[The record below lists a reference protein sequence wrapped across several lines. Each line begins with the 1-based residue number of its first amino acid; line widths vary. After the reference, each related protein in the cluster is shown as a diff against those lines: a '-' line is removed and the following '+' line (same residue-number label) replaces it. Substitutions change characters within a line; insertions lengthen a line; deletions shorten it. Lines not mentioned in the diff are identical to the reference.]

1 MVPRCSVCSHPSRPE
16 IDRGLMKGVP
26 YRSLAGQFGL
36 SPSALCRHTKHLAR
50 QLDFQQRREVASRQ
64 DALLEKLDLLD
75 TRLDRLFNS
84 ALDLRSLHVAL
95 GCIRESL
102 RLHSQITLLER
113 LRLGRGGSAM
123 MVPFRYGC
131 GAITKY
137 AANKEA
143 CRPNLP
149 GLKRHKDG
157 TIGGKNCF
165 NETARMGNCLI
176 LTKKLLDFN

>member
-1 MVPRCSVCSHPSRPE
+1 MVQRCSVCSHPSRPE

-50 QLDFQQRREVASRQ
+50 QLDCEQRREDASRQ
-64 DALLEKLDLLD
+64 AALLEKLELLD

-102 RLHSQITLLER
+102 RLHSQKALLER
-113 LRLGRGGSAM
+113 SRLDRGPAM
-123 MVPFRYGC
+123 MVPFRYGR

-137 AANKEA
+137 AANKAA
-143 CRPNLP
+143 CRPKPPRSQAAQRRNRL
-149 GLKRHKDG
+149 RS
-157 TIGGKNCF
+157 
-165 NETARMGNCLI
+165 
-176 LTKKLLDFN
+176 KLV